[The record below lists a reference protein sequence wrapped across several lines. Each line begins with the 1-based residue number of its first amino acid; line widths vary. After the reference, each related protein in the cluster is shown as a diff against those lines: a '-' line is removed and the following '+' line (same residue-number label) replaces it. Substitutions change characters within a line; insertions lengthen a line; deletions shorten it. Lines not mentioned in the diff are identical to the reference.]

1 MVATVADDVTV
12 MYAGHAVEQASVDEI
27 FAAPAHPY
35 TRALLRSMPRLAA
48 GDATSD
54 KATGG
59 RLDVIPGRPP
69 RPGEVPVGCPFHPR
83 CDAVL
88 DVCRTTP
95 PPLVELPGGRTSL
108 CHVATEVLDGGPWL
122 SQRAAAC
129 VAGNAMNGEPILEV
143 RDLAKVFPVRR
154 GVVLRRT
161 VGQVQAVDGV
171 SFTLRRGRT
180 LGLVGESGSGKSTLA
195 RMLVGVERPTRGEVL
210 VDGVDVT
217 TMSRAARREL
227 RRRVQMVFQDPYT
240 SLNPRMSVGE
250 IVGEPF
256 RIHPD
261 AVPAGGRDRAVK
273 ELLELVGLDPA
284 HVHRYPH
291 QFSGGQRQRIGIARA
306 LAVKPQ
312 VLVCDEPVSALDVS
326 VQGQVINL
334 LEDLQ
339 DELGLSYLFIAHD
352 LAVVRHIADEVAVMY
367 LGRIVE
373 HGTAAAVYDDAT
385 HPYTQS
391 ADVGRTGARPDA
403 PAWPARRSCSRATSP
418 RRPTRRRAAASTRGA
433 GSPPSWQPAGEP
445 AADGVPRPVL
455 RPSRPR
461 SPTPSV
467 RRPPR
472 RLPLRRAHR
481 AHRRR
486 ELDA

>member
-1 MVATVADDVTV
+1 MAEPPNAD
-12 MYAGHAVEQASVDEI
+12 
-27 FAAPAHPY
+27 
-35 TRALLRSMPRLAA
+35 
-48 GDATSD
+48 
-54 KATGG
+54 
-59 RLDVIPGRPP
+59 
-69 RPGEVPVGCPFHPR
+69 
-83 CDAVL
+83 
-88 DVCRTTP
+88 
-95 PPLVELPGGRTSL
+95 
-108 CHVATEVLDGGPWL
+108 
-122 SQRAAAC
+122 
-129 VAGNAMNGEPILEV
+129 EPILEV

-195 RMLVGVERPTRGEVL
+195 RLLVGVERPTGGQVL

-227 RRRVQMVFQDPYT
+227 RRRVQIVFQDPYT

-261 AVPAGGRDRAVK
+261 AVPKGGRDRAVK

-373 HGTAAAVYDDAT
+373 HGTAADVYDRAA
-385 HPYTQS
+385 HPYTRALMS
-391 ADVGRTGARPDA
+391 AVPVPDPSARITSAEIVLEGDIPS
-403 PAWPARRSCSRATSP
+403 PAD
-418 RRPTRRRAAASTRGA
+418 
-433 GSPPSWQPAGEP
+433 PPSGCHFHTRCWLAAQLAAAGEP
-445 AADGVPRPVL
+445 AADGVPLRCATESPALTDTTTVGHVAACHFAERPAL
-455 RPSRPR
+455 TAAGSR
-461 SPTPSV
+461 
-467 RRPPR
+467 
-472 RLPLRRAHR
+472 A
-481 AHRRR
+481 
-486 ELDA
+486 